1 VDEAPSSRQLQE
13 LLERERQ
20 ARAELQAAHDRAR
33 FLADA
38 SIALAANKAGFC
50 YGAMGSRLLEWAQNR
65 APHQ

>member
-1 VDEAPSSRQLQE
+1 MYVLGVNPNADLSV
-13 LLERERQ
+13 
-20 ARAELQAAHDRAR
+20 
-33 FLADA
+33 DA